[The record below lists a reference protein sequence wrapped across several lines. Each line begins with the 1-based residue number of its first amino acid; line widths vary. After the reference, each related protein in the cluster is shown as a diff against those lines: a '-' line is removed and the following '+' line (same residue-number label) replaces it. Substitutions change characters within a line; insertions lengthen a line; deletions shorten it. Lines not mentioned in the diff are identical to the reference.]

1 MWPVKRPAGLTKY
14 NKQDWKCPARGRPQ
28 TNDHVSGTSALER
41 TPEESANCRHGGLTP
56 GAGISVPEKRPF
68 SSRSRRRCYSS
79 RYFFLGGVAIF
90 MSEGADSATFG
101 FSFFGFLASRLLRTE
116 MALDVEGV

>member
-1 MWPVKRPAGLTKY
+1 MSSEVLAGIERKM
-14 NKQDWKCPARGRPQ
+14 ARAVEAMERDFQGIRTGRASTALVERIHVDYYGTQ
-28 TNDHVSGTSALER
+28 TPLNQL
-41 TPEESANCRHGGLTP
+41 
-56 GAGISVPEKRPF
+56 AGISVPEKWSF

-101 FSFFGFLASRLLRTE
+101 FSFFGFLASRLLRT
-116 MALDVEGV
+116 